1 MILQRIG
8 IPIYLQVKDFILEKV
23 KSGEYQPG
31 FKIPTERE
39 LSTQL
44 GISRNTVSAAYK
56 ELLLEDVLEAQQ
68 GRGTFVKAIASD
80 DDGPGVSGSRRSR
93 LIKIIDDAMAKVVE
107 LGFTVDQFAAIASI
121 RAIEK
126 TQAIK
131 KLRIAVVDCAPEYIQ
146 HFISQIGQSTIACFE
161 YVILSEL
168 VAGKVPIHLLG
179 ACDLV
184 ITTLEHQGVVAKLM
198 GSTNKLL
205 AVATVP
211 NLEAVIKLARLPV
224 NSKVAVVARTSEFM
238 ERLKI
243 LLEKSA
249 INHLDLILMQSSD
262 SKEIHSLV
270 AGYSAIVV
278 SEERELL
285 VNQLII
291 DQQEVITFYFEID
304 RGSLNQVIM
313 KLVNQAL

>member
-8 IPIYLQVKDFILEKV
+8 IPIYLQVKGFILEKV
-23 KSGEYQPG
+23 KSGEFQSG

-56 ELLLEDVLEAQQ
+56 ELLLEGVLEARQ
-68 GRGTFVKAIASD
+68 GRGTFVKVITDDVGSD
-80 DDGPGVSGSRRSR
+80 VGGSRRGR

-131 KLRIAVVDCAPEYIQ
+131 KLRVAVVDCAPEYIQ
-146 HFISQIGQSTIACFE
+146 HFISQIGQSATVCFE

-168 VAGKVPIHLLG
+168 VGGKVPIHLLS
-179 ACDLV
+179 ACDV
-184 ITTLEHQGVVAKLM
+184 IVTTLEHQAVVTRLM
-198 GSTNKLL
+198 GNTNKLL

-224 NSKVAVVARTSEFM
+224 NSKVAIVARSNEFK
-238 ERLKI
+238 ERLET
-243 LLEKSA
+243 LLEKAA
-249 INHLDLILMQSSD
+249 INHLDLVLIQSD
-262 SKEIHSLV
+262 DPKEILSLV
-270 AGYSAIVV
+270 AGYSALIV

-285 VNQLII
+285 VNQLAN
-291 DQQEVITFYFEID
+291 DHQEVITFYFEID
-304 RGSLNQVIM
+304 LGSLNQVLM
-313 KLVNQAL
+313 KLVSQAV